1 MSFQF
6 LLDNAIL
13 ILFAFARIGALV
25 LSSPMLNSNAIPA
38 LAKAGLSLAL
48 GVICVPHMVKSGYPA
63 PLDSSGFIIALFGEV
78 AIGLTMG
85 LIVQV
90 YFSVFQIA
98 GELFTTQIG
107 FSASNVF
114 DPMGEIEMPIF
125 GQFFNLIGLY
135 LLLSVDWFH
144 QLFFRGLYL
153 SFSSIRPSNFL
164 NNQEFL
170 NDFFLKSLGMI
181 FGYALQIAIPVVM
194 ILLVMSV
201 TVGLL
206 AKAAPQL
213 NLLMLGFP
221 VNIMVGFLIIFLVG
235 PSMLNYFFKVMQM
248 GWDFVQRWFM
258 SLGGAI

>member
-1 MSFQF
+1 MTFQF
-6 LLDNAIL
+6 LLDNSVL
-13 ILFAFARIGALV
+13 ILFAFARIGAIV
-25 LSSPMLNSNAIPA
+25 FTVPMLSSNAIPS
-38 LAKAGLSLAL
+38 LAKSGLTLAL
-48 GVICVPHMVKSGYPA
+48 GVVCIPHMVANGYKPQT
-63 PLDSSGFIIALFGEV
+63 DSVNFIFGLLGEIG
-78 AIGLTMG
+78 IGLTMG
-85 LIVQV
+85 LIIQI

-135 LLLSVDWFH
+135 LLLSVDWFY

-153 SFSSIRPSNFL
+153 SFCNIRPSNFF
-164 NNQEFL
+164 NGQEFL
-170 NDFFLKSLGMI
+170 NGFFLKGMGMV

-221 VNIMVGFLIIFLVG
+221 VNIMVGLLILFLVG

-248 GWDFVQRWFM
+248 GWDFIERWFM
-258 SLGGAI
+258 SMGGAI